1 MQHPLLTGTVFW
13 LGVSISI
20 AHGQAAPPDFQQ
32 GRRFYVGLE
41 GIIFANRPT
50 QFTQTAPYLEPA
62 DQDLAPRPALVVGCR
77 ATPRLDVELHV
88 QDLPV
93 LTGYSYQRE
102 LANTYLGFG
111 QSYTQDYLY
120 LPVQAVWRV
129 TGTRS
134 RFGLHVVAGG
144 GPAWT
149 DTSESLITP
158 TGTQVFTSSGS
169 GSIGVGPVAGPGA
182 TTATV
187 TQYLARQQGFF
198 MGLEAGLRG
207 TWQVRPRLGLALTVR
222 QLWATTA
229 SARDLQVTISTDN
242 QLIATTMQTPVRG
255 ICTGLG
261 VHYSL

>member
-1 MQHPLLTGTVFW
+1 MQHPLLTSTIFW
-13 LGVSISI
+13 FGASISI

-32 GRRFYVGLE
+32 SRRFYVGLE

-50 QFTQTAPYLEPA
+50 RFTQAAPYLGPA
-62 DQDLAPRPALVVGCR
+62 DQDLAPRPALVAGYR
-77 ATPRLDVELHV
+77 ATQRLAVEVRV
-88 QDLPV
+88 QDLAV

-102 LANTYLGFG
+102 LATSYLGFG

-120 LPVQAVWRV
+120 LPVQAVWRA
-129 TGTRS
+129 TGARS
-134 RFGLHVVAGG
+134 RFALSFIAGG

-158 TGTQVFTSSGS
+158 TGTQVFSSG
-169 GSIGVGPVAGPGA
+169 GGTIGVGPASVPGA
-182 TTATV
+182 TTTATV

-222 QLWATTA
+222 QLWATTS
-229 SARDLQVTISTDN
+229 SARDLQVIIDTDN
-242 QLIATTMQTPVRG
+242 QHIATTMQTPVRG